1 MDATAGDPG
10 NQSLD
15 IVRMLRQHMA
25 KEAERLA
32 AKTDPKLL
40 FLRWL
45 YEHDSSDRDAVEP
58 IDTRT
63 HDWLYDALAAL
74 DD

>member
-10 NQSLD
+10 DQSLD

-25 KEAERLA
+25 AEAERLA
-32 AKTDPKLL
+32 VNNDNHLM

-45 YEHDSSDRDAVEP
+45 YAHDSSDRDAVEP
-58 IDTRT
+58 IDHRTRE
-63 HDWLYDALAAL
+63 WMERILGEL
-74 DD
+74 D